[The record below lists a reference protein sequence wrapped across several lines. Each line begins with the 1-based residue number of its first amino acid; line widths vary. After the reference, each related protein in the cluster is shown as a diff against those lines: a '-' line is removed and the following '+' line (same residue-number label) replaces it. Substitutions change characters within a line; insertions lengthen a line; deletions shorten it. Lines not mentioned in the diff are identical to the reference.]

1 MNSVREVL
9 EKLAKNEVSLA
20 EAEKMLK
27 LLAIDEL
34 GCLAKLDGNRELR
47 KGIPEI
53 ILAEGKNAKDVA
65 DIFED
70 DVSK

>member
-1 MNSVREVL
+1 MSVMNSVREVL
-9 EKLAKNEVSLA
+9 EKLTKNEVSLA

-47 KGIPEI
+47 KAFRRLFWLKEKTQRMWPT
-53 ILAEGKNAKDVA
+53 
-65 DIFED
+65 FQR
-70 DVSK
+70 